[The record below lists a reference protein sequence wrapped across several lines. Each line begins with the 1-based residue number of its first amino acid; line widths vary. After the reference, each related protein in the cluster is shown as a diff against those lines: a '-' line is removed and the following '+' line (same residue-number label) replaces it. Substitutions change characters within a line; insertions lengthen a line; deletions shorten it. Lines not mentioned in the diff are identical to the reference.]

1 MVTIQNN
8 GDEALVIPGCPRLEK
23 GETAEVSAY
32 TANMVRNNPNVTIL
46 SDGLKGVEAESDTQK
61 AKTTTKTVKGVE

>member
-8 GDEALVIPGCPRLEK
+8 GDEPLVVPGCPRLEK

-32 TANMVRNNPNVTIL
+32 TANMVRYNPNVTIL
-46 SDGLKGVEAESDTQK
+46 SDSLQGIEAESDTPK
-61 AKTTTKTVKGVE
+61 TAKTKSVKGVE